1 MSKVIIREFPL
12 IHQPDSM
19 DCGPACLSMIS
30 EYYGKRHT
38 LEHLRE
44 NCFVGRDGVSLP
56 GISCAAEG
64 LLDLEPH
71 SLKFCT
77 ALYFCYTCRLL
88 SDNYIDGCS

>member
-1 MSKVIIREFPL
+1 MFPF
-12 IHQPDSM
+12 IHQPDAM

-30 EYYGKRHT
+30 QYYGKRHT

-44 NCFVGRDGVSLP
+44 NCFIGRDGVSLL
-56 GISCAAEG
+56 GISRAAES

-77 ALYFCYTCRLL
+77 VLYPCFIY
-88 SDNYIDGCS
+88 Y